1 VRILWVK
8 AGGLVPPDVGGKIR
22 SYNILKELASKH
34 SVSFFTFYQQH
45 DNDEH
50 ASLSR
55 MFHRSVAV
63 PLNIPPAQSLGDYV
77 NFARAQFSS
86 WPYSVWKYCRPE
98 VRKELGKLVA
108 SETYDILMCDF
119 LLPAAIIPWELNI
132 PKVIFTHN
140 VEAIIWKRHFELAGN
155 PVWRVVSWREYRAM
169 DRFEKTNLQRA
180 DRVFAVSEADRDVFC
195 TYLPA
200 AKVDVIPTGV
210 DVEFFQPSPLD
221 QVEENHLVFTGS
233 MDWLPNEEGL
243 LFFVDEILPLIRQK
257 RPGVKLT
264 IVGRKPSA
272 RIKALAQKDAAIE
285 VTGTVEDIRPYVARG
300 SVYIV
305 PLRVGSG
312 TRLKIFEAMAMGKA
326 IVSTTVGAEGLP
338 VTDGANILLED
349 SPRNFSEAVL
359 NLLGDCERRNK
370 VGREARRLVEEKY
383 SWRAVA
389 AEFESAM
396 RKSIKQNTHSTSNL

>member
-1 VRILWVK
+1 MRILWVK

-45 DNDEH
+45 ENDEH
-50 ASLSR
+50 AALSR
-55 MFHRSVAV
+55 LFHRSVAV
-63 PLNIPPAQSLGDYV
+63 PLNIPPAQSLGDYF
-77 NFARAQFSS
+77 NFACAQFSS

-98 VRKELGKLVA
+98 VRNELGKLVA
-108 SETYDILMCDF
+108 SETYDILVCDF
-119 LLPAAIIPWELNI
+119 LLPAAIVPCELNI

-140 VEAIIWKRHFELAGN
+140 VEAIIWKRHFELAAN
-155 PVWRVVSWREYRAM
+155 PLWRLVSWREYQAM
-169 DRFEKTNLQRA
+169 DRFEKTKLQKA

-195 TYLPA
+195 TYVPP

-221 QVEENHLVFTGS
+221 QIEEDHLVFTGS

-243 LFFVDEILPLIRQK
+243 LFFVDEILPLIRQT

-264 IVGRKPSA
+264 IIGRKPSA
-272 RIKALAQKDAAIE
+272 RLKALAQKDSAIE
-285 VTGTVEDIRPYVARG
+285 VTGRVEDIRPYVARG
-300 SVYIV
+300 AVYIV

-349 SPRNFSEAVL
+349 SPRNFADAVL
-359 NLLGDCERRNK
+359 NLLGDRERRNK
-370 VGREARRLVEEKY
+370 IGREARRLVEEKY

-389 AEFESAM
+389 AEFERAM
-396 RKSIKQNTHSTSNL
+396 QKSIKQATA